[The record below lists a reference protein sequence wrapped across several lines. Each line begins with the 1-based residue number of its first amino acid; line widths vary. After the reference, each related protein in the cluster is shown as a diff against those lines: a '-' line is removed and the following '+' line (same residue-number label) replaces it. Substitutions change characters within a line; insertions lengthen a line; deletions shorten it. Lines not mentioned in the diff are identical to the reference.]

1 MSLTT
6 RALAFASR
14 WFDPGTVSRVFE
26 PLVAD
31 WQREWHE
38 AAGLQRMRV
47 TLRGLSAFICA
58 AMVSYPRM
66 LRQRTPSTVANRIV
80 TRIARFTLVATA
92 LLLIPFAREM
102 DSLWWRGLMMLFIVP
117 SAITLAYPFAMITA
131 VDAIRCDHAL
141 PPHVERSAVVKL
153 ALVAVLFMM
162 AFGGVVTPAANQA
175 WRTATLQASIRAD
188 QRSPMRPGPLPVPAR
203 GIRELT
209 TYELLTDPSRA
220 TADEGRTNDY
230 GRALVIRREL
240 NNRASLAVLPVC
252 LLWLRWRLLELPRRR
267 WSPLPPSVI
276 AIAAVAGYMVL
287 RWTERGVEDVFDLS
301 RGTGLWAPF
310 VIFTALMCLDQW
322 RRARRSRAVA

>member
-1 MSLTT
+1 MAVTT

-14 WFDPGTVSRVFE
+14 WFDPATVQRVFE

-38 AAGLQRMRV
+38 AAGPQRMRV

-58 AMVSYPRM
+58 VMASYPRM

-80 TRIARFTLVATA
+80 TRIARFTLVGAA
-92 LLLIPFAREM
+92 LLMIPFAFEM
-102 DSLWWRGLMMLFIVP
+102 GSMWWRGLMMLFIVP
-117 SAITLAYPFAMITA
+117 SAITVAFPFAMITA

-153 ALVAVLFMM
+153 ALAAVLFMV

-175 WRTATLQASIRAD
+175 WRVATAQAAGIPA
-188 QRSPMRPGPLPVPAR
+188 PAR

-209 TYELLTDPSRA
+209 IYELLTDPSRA
-220 TADEGRTNDY
+220 TADEGRTNSY
-230 GRALVIRREL
+230 GRALAIRREL

-252 LLWLRWRLLELPRRR
+252 LLWLRWRLLDLPRRR

-276 AIAAVAGYMVL
+276 AIAAVAGYIVL
-287 RWTERGVEDVFDLS
+287 RWTERASEDVFGLS

-310 VIFTALMCLDQW
+310 AIFAALMWLDQW
-322 RRARRSRAVA
+322 RRARRAGAVT